1 MKNLEELRRLQEI
14 HAPEQLKERTLAAI
28 EQGKEVIDMKQL
40 RRKTS
45 RRYRCCSLLYRSRQR
60 KPGICTRPCG
70 YSGAGC
76 AGAYRLCTQ

>member
-40 RRKTS
+40 RRKT
-45 RRYRCCSLLYRSRQR
+45 RRRIATAVTGVAACFIVAVNAS
-60 KPGICTRPCG
+60 PCG